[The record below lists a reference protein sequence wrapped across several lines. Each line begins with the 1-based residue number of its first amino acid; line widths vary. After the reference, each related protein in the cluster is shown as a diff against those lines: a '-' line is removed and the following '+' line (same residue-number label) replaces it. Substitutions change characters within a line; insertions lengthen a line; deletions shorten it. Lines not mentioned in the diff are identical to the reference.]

1 MLILEVILDSSEPVK
16 LCLESDK
23 AKNLEFSRCGRSIVL
38 WTVSSKLPIV
48 EPIPRDILNLDPSQD
63 IAVTS
68 SVLAGTSDKV
78 TSTILLSSMS
88 SFSTLPIGKNMGEM
102 LKFDMVS
109 DTSPIQPLNN
119 IDLPT
124 ISTTQQLSRITFTD
138 GLDYVMHH
146 YNRRD
151 LNSGPRNLYPTSM
164 IQGNHTTTH
173 GDGSSSGI
181 VSDFS
186 TDRITLRTWSN
197 AGGVL
202 EEMAVEL
209 SRLPTWQSLSSAS
222 ASVKL
227 PQDLEDFVQV
237 VLNKKAEV
245 WCSFSNSNDIH
256 LPAVVLRERGSL
268 RSPSRVLQEV
278 QPDMDATTSLV
289 RVTKSATTAIQAC
302 PFETGHEYRSLHG
315 R

>member
-1 MLILEVILDSSEPVK
+1 MLILEAILDSSELVQ

-23 AKNLEFSRCGRSIVL
+23 VKNLEFSRCGRSMML

-48 EPIPRDILNLDPSQD
+48 EPIPRDILDLDPSQD
-63 IAVTS
+63 IAATS
-68 SVLAGTSDKV
+68 SKPADASDNV
-78 TSTILLSSMS
+78 T
-88 SFSTLPIGKNMGEM
+88 STLPIVKTMMEM
-102 LKFDMVS
+102 VKFDMVS

-119 IDLPT
+119 IDLPS

-138 GLDYVMHH
+138 GLDYVMHR
-146 YNRRD
+146 YNRMD
-151 LNSGPRNLYPTSM
+151 LNSGRGNLYPTSI

-197 AGGVL
+197 AGGVP
-202 EEMAVEL
+202 EESAVEL

-227 PQDLEDFVQV
+227 PQGTENFVQV

-245 WCSFSNSNDIH
+245 WCSLSNSNDIY

-268 RSPSRVLQEV
+268 RSPSPVLQEV
-278 QPDMDATTSLV
+278 HPDTDGTARLV
-289 RVTKSATTAIQAC
+289 RVTKRATTAIQAC
-302 PFETGHEYRSLHG
+302 PFETGHDYRSLHG